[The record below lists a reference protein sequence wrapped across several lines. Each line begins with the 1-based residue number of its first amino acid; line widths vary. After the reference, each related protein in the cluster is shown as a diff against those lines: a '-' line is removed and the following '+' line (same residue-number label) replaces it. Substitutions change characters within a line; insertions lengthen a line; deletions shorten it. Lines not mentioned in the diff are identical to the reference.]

1 MLAAEQK
8 YHFRQ
13 WGYAVT
19 GIRLDPAVRQRAIDR
34 VWELLPPGFQPDRPR
49 TWKGIVQD
57 SCHTKDLGS
66 RRGRLKFRECVRK
79 EPWLYGLLA
88 GHPEARAAVED
99 LLGPG
104 EVAAPRYFRGLY
116 PVFPCDPSREKVEAG
131 HLDTHPFQV
140 GAVLYLDE
148 VAVGGGGVHV
158 WPGSH
163 LPVALAHHSLHADDP
178 ADHCGRVVLECQ
190 QQNGVFFCP

>member
-1 MLAAEQK
+1 MAPTDA
-8 YHFRQ
+8 
-13 WGYAVT
+13 
-19 GIRLDPAVRQRAIDR
+19 
-34 VWELLPPGFQPDRPR
+34 PGNGVFLN
-49 TWKGIVQD
+49 WSEQD

-116 PVFPCDPSREKVEAG
+116 PVFPCDPSREKR
-131 HLDTHPFQV
+131 HLPGNLQENHWLLQQ
-140 GAVLYLDE
+140 A
-148 VAVGGGGVHV
+148 GGGRGRDGGIRG
-158 WPGSH
+158 WLGRFSRAFGRTERSSGSLTPFGH
-163 LPVALAHHSLHADDP
+163 RYKV
-178 ADHCGRVVLECQ
+178 
-190 QQNGVFFCP
+190 